1 MKDFKIKRYDY
12 GRQQQRKQAARA
24 TVATIVLT
32 VAALAAGW
40 MIYPPVYDFV
50 TNYDP
55 QSLLQGEEPPAPAP
69 APPVSSSGSQPP
81 QEEQK
86 PEEEVFPQRAAYL
99 PPETVADAARL
110 EATLLSLREKGM
122 DGVILDLKDRDG
134 MVRYQSS
141 LELVA
146 SNRAQSEE
154 AWSLSQTA
162 GAIRQAGL
170 IPVGRI
176 YAFRDHTSTAYM
188 YESAVKYMDS
198 PVNWIDDSKANGGKP
213 WLNPNDQRAQDYIV
227 ALVEEAAENG
237 VSAILL
243 DGVQFPEGVSLELA
257 TYGNTGTLDRSA
269 VLAGFLTRARG
280 AAEARG
286 GKLATTVNLLSA
298 AGLSS
303 VRYGEDVGQVIEAA
317 GRAAVEVM
325 PEQFGNGVTSEALT
339 LSAPAQDPYNTVSEG
354 LKASAEVLFG
364 GEEGEEAAG
373 RAELTAV
380 VQAYTSTLLSEAA
393 NKTYGP
399 QEVAEQVRAAEQAG
413 IHSIWYLDPL
423 GAYSSVG

>member
-86 PEEEVFPQRAAYL
+86 PEEVFPQRAAYL

-110 EATLLSLREKGM
+110 EAALLSLREKGM

-257 TYGNTGTLDRSA
+257 TYGNTGALDRSA

-317 GRAAVEVM
+317 GRAVVEVM

-354 LKASAEVLFG
+354 LKASAAVLFG

-373 RAELTAV
+373 RTELTAV